1 MGGACSSQDA
11 SGPLAFSLWT
21 SFSPA
26 EQEDRSHLPYEVIRV
41 DGGVGEAGPARSR
54 VGGEEDDVSVG
65 WALNQERR
73 VPASQMR
80 LRVQSLLSLV
90 CARTHQGV
98 GASLWKGACVCSCVR
113 EGWRHVYERV
123 VGVSVSAEAQVSPW
137 ARASVC
143 EWTIALK
150 GTCSGARLLG
160 FKSQLCFGLVT

>member
-1 MGGACSSQDA
+1 MDGGA
-11 SGPLAFSLWT
+11 
-21 SFSPA
+21 
-26 EQEDRSHLPYEVIRV
+26 
-41 DGGVGEAGPARSR
+41 GEAGAVLSR
-54 VGGEEDDVSVG
+54 VGGEEDTVSVG

-80 LRVQSLLSLV
+80 LRVQSLLSI
-90 CARTHQGV
+90 CARTYQGV
-98 GASLWKGACVCSCVR
+98 GESLRKGPCVRSCVR
-113 EGWRHVYERV
+113 EGWRHVSECV

-150 GTCSGARLLG
+150 GTYSGARLLG